1 MNLIAC
7 KRLLAVMATVL
18 TLGLFSACGGDYQV
32 ADGGIRGTG
41 SSVGPV
47 SGFGS
52 VFVNGVEFFTDGI
65 RGREVQSND
74 GVATES
80 DLNEGMILRIEGEWH
95 PDGTGD
101 ADSMGYDDTLRG
113 KVSNLQ
119 MGVSGES
126 ISFEIYGQKV
136 FAGRQTVFKNR
147 TLATLAEGDYV
158 RISAWRQSDGHYRAS
173 YIGFNPASY
182 GENRVELEGPVDVG
196 SVEASQ
202 FTMNG
207 VVIRFG
213 DRSFV
218 EGLSA
223 EDLKPGVYFEIE
235 GSEDS
240 ESNTLIAKRIQ
251 LDDFRR
257 YRPAGEDIEIAGP
270 VSSSYNEVDQ
280 TFGLNGLVIQITQ
293 ETELDDLALKDLK
306 EGLLVQVEGEFVS
319 GRLVRATEIEIR
331 DGNAEIA
338 GTIDAVDL
346 SIDSFL
352 VGGVRVSVTPRT
364 IITDDDTDE
373 TLLLS
378 DLIPGAESIQ
388 VEVSGLQKEG
398 RDGKVY
404 LEALQVEREL
414 EDSPEDAYE
423 LVGMLAKDGL
433 SYSSI
438 TVLGV
443 SIGAKDDAFDDVS
456 RSQLE
461 TLLKGNEKVVIEVE
475 YKRKA
480 NSVDQ
485 YEALSIE
492 LE

>member
-1 MNLIAC
+1 MILIAC
-7 KRLLAVMATVL
+7 KRVLVALATVL

-65 RGREVQSND
+65 RNREVQSND
-74 GVATES
+74 GVATEN
-80 DLNEGMILRIEGEWH
+80 DLNEGMILRIEGEWQ

-101 ADSMGYDDTLRG
+101 ADSMEYDDTLRG

-119 MGVSGES
+119 MDASGES
-126 ISFEIYGQKV
+126 ISFEIYRQKV
-136 FAGRQTVFKNR
+136 IAGRQTVLKNR

-158 RISAWRQSDGHYRAS
+158 RISAWRQSDGNYRAS

-182 GENRVELEGPVDVG
+182 GDNRVELEGPVDVG
-196 SVEASQ
+196 SVGTSQ

-207 VVIRFG
+207 VVIKFD

-223 EDLKPGVYFEIE
+223 EDLKPGVYFEVE

-240 ESNTLIAKRIQ
+240 VSNTLIAKRIQ
-251 LDDFRR
+251 IDDFRR

-293 ETELDDLALKDLK
+293 ETEWDDLALKDLK

-331 DGNAEIA
+331 DGNAEVA

-346 SIDSFL
+346 STDSFL

-373 TLLLS
+373 ALLLS
-378 DLIPGAESIQ
+378 DLIPGVESIQ

-398 RDGKVY
+398 GDGEVY

-414 EDSPEDAYE
+414 EDSPEDAYQ
-423 LVGMLAKDGL
+423 LVGVPAKDGL
-433 SYSSI
+433 SYRFI
-438 TVLGV
+438 TILGV
-443 SIGAKDDAFDDVS
+443 SIRVEDDAFEDVS
-456 RSQLE
+456 LSELE
-461 TLLKGNEKVVIEVE
+461 TLLKGDEKVVLEVE
-475 YKRKA
+475 YKRKS
-480 NSVDQ
+480 NSMDQ
-485 YEALSIE
+485 YEASSVE